1 MKLKNNKWLKAGL
14 LVLTLVAFVY
24 YFLQNQALFGRIAHL
39 TWWQVLLII
48 TGQSIVFFS
57 NILVSIIFI
66 QFIGKRFHFLDSTR
80 ITAYSSLVNFF
91 GFLQGGVGLR
101 GVYFKRQ
108 FGMSLKKY
116 FGLTVIQYLFLFGVS
131 GLFVLIGI
139 SLTNGLSSALMVA
152 FGGIIILALGFVLF
166 GKSRFANKLQSK
178 LGALTQLLQARPLLM
193 LFAVILLQ
201 LLGSLLANF
210 TELQAIGA
218 DVSFG
223 GLLIYTG
230 TSQFAIVIALTPGAI
245 GIREALLL
253 IVQQQ
258 MHLTTQDIVLAATV
272 DRAVYFVT
280 LALITP
286 FALAA
291 KKQLPAKEIQEASAD

>member
-1 MKLKNNKWLKAGL
+1 MKIRNNKWLKIGL
-14 LVLTLVAFVY
+14 LVLTLAAFVY
-24 YFLQNQALFGRIAHL
+24 YFLNNQALFNRIGNL
-39 TWWQVLLII
+39 SWWQVLLII

-66 QFIGKRFHFLDSTR
+66 QFIGKKLHFIDSTR

-108 FGMSLKKY
+108 FAMSLKKY
-116 FGLTVIQYLFLFGVS
+116 FALTVIQYLFLFGIA
-131 GLFVLIGI
+131 GIFVLVGI
-139 SLTNGLSSALMVA
+139 SFTTGITSAFLLMGL
-152 FGGIIILALGFVLF
+152 GIIALVGGFVLF
-166 GKSRFANKLQSK
+166 GKSNAAKKIQVK
-178 LGALTQLLQARPLLM
+178 LGAVSQLLKARPLLA
-193 LFAVILLQ
+193 LLSVIVLQ
-201 LLGSLLANF
+201 LCGSLLANF
-210 TELQAIGA
+210 IELQAIGA
-218 DVSFG
+218 HVSMG

-258 MHLTTQDIVLAATV
+258 MHLTTQDIVLASTV
-272 DRAVYFVT
+272 DRAIYFVT

-291 KKQLPAKEIQEASAD
+291 KKQLPAKELQEASAD

>member
-1 MKLKNNKWLKAGL
+1 MKLKNNKLVKVGL
-14 LVLTLVAFVY
+14 LVLTLIAFVY
-24 YFLQNQALFGRIAHL
+24 YFLHNQEQFSRIGHL

-66 QFIGKRFHFLDSTR
+66 QFIGKKLHFLDSTR
-80 ITAYSSLVNFF
+80 ITAYSSLINFF

-108 FGMSLKKY
+108 FSMSIKKY
-116 FGLTVIQYLFLFGVS
+116 FALTVVQYLFLFGVS

-139 SLTNGLSSALMVA
+139 SITSGLNSALLIA
-152 FGGIIILALGFVLF
+152 FGGIILIALGFFLF
-166 GKSRFANKLQSK
+166 SKTKAVKKLYTK
-178 LGALTQLLQARPLLM
+178 LGALSQIIKVRPLAAL
-193 LFAVILLQ
+193 LVVILLQ
-201 LLGSLLANF
+201 LCGSLIANF
-210 TELQAIGA
+210 VELQAIGA
-218 DVSFG
+218 NISLG
-223 GLLIYTG
+223 GLLVYTG

-272 DRAVYFVT
+272 DRVIYFIT
-280 LALITP
+280 LALVTP

-291 KKQLPAKEIQEASAD
+291 KRQLPAEEIEEASTN

>member
-1 MKLKNNKWLKAGL
+1 MKLKNNKWFKIGL

-24 YFLQNQALFGRIAHL
+24 YFLQNQEQFGRIGNL
-39 TWWQVLLII
+39 TWWQVVLIVI
-48 TGQSIVFFS
+48 GQSIVFFS

-66 QFIGKRFHFLDSTR
+66 RFIGKKLHFLDSTR

-101 GVYFKRQ
+101 GVYFKRH
-108 FGMSLKKY
+108 FDMSIKKY

-131 GLFVLIGI
+131 GLFVLVGI
-139 SLTNGLSSALMVA
+139 AFTTGLSSAMFIA
-152 FGGIIILALGFVLF
+152 FAALIAAILGFVLF
-166 GKSRFANKLQSK
+166 GKTGAAKKIRTK
-178 LGALTQLLQARPLLM
+178 LGALNQLLQARPLAM
-193 LFAVILLQ
+193 LFAVIIVQ
-201 LLGSLLANF
+201 LCGSLLANF

-272 DRAVYFVT
+272 DRVIYFIT

-291 KKQLPAKEIQEASAD
+291 KKQLPTKEIEEASAN

>member
-1 MKLKNNKWLKAGL
+1 MKLKNNKWLKVGL
-14 LVLTLVAFVY
+14 LVLTLIAFVY
-24 YFLQNQALFGRIAHL
+24 YFLHNQEQFSRIGHL

-48 TGQSIVFFS
+48 VGQTIVFFS
-57 NILVSIIFI
+57 NILVSVIFI
-66 QFIGKRFHFLDSTR
+66 QFIGKKLHFLDSTR

-108 FGMSLKKY
+108 FSMSLKKY
-116 FGLTVIQYLFLFGVS
+116 FALTVIQYLFLFAVA
-131 GLFVLIGI
+131 GLFVLVGI
-139 SLTNGLSSALMVA
+139 SFTTGLSSALLMTALGVV
-152 FGGIIILALGFVLF
+152 ILASGIVLF
-166 GKSRFANKLQSK
+166 GKSNTAKKLQNK
-178 LGALTQLLQARPLLM
+178 LGAISQLLRARPLTM
-193 LFAVILLQ
+193 LFAVIILQ
-201 LLGSLLANF
+201 LGGSLLANF
-210 TELQAIGA
+210 VELQAIGA
-218 DVSFG
+218 NISIG
-223 GLLIYTG
+223 GVLVYTG

-253 IVQQQ
+253 VVQQQ

-272 DRAVYFVT
+272 DRVVYFIT

-291 KKQLPAKEIQEASAD
+291 KKQLPAKEIEEASAS

>member
-1 MKLKNNKWLKAGL
+1 MKLKNNKWVKGGL
-14 LVLTLVAFVY
+14 LLLTLVAFGY
-24 YFLQNQALFGRIAHL
+24 YFLQNQEQFSRIGHL

-48 TGQSIVFFS
+48 TGQSVVFFS

-66 QFIGKRFHFLDSTR
+66 QFIGKKLHFLDSTR
-80 ITAYSSLVNFF
+80 ITAYSSLINFF

-108 FGMSLKKY
+108 FAMSIKKY
-116 FGLTVIQYLFLFGVS
+116 FALTVVQYLFLFGVS

-139 SLTNGLSSALMVA
+139 SITSGVSSALLIA
-152 FGGIIILALGFVLF
+152 LCGIIVVILGLVFLSKTNALKRFQTKLDVL
-166 GKSRFANKLQSK
+166 SK
-178 LGALTQLLQARPLLM
+178 TIKARPLVA
-193 LFAVILLQ
+193 LFVVILLQ
-201 LLGSLLANF
+201 LCGSLLANF
-210 TELQAIGA
+210 IELQAIGA
-218 DVSFG
+218 NISLG
-223 GLLIYTG
+223 SLLVYTG

-258 MHLTTQDIVLAATV
+258 MHLTTRDIVLAATV
-272 DRAVYFVT
+272 DRVVYFIT

-291 KKQLPAKEIQEASAD
+291 KKQLPAKEIEEASAD

>member
-1 MKLKNNKWLKAGL
+1 MKLKNNKWVKAGL
-14 LVLTLVAFVY
+14 LILTLVAFVY
-24 YFLQNQALFGRIAHL
+24 YFLHNQEQFSRIGNL

-66 QFIGKRFHFLDSTR
+66 QFIGKKLHFLDSTR
-80 ITAYSSLVNFF
+80 ITAYSSLINFF

-108 FGMSLKKY
+108 FAMSIKKY
-116 FGLTVIQYLFLFGVS
+116 FALTVVQYLFLFGVS

-139 SLTNGLSSALMVA
+139 SLASGVN
-152 FGGIIILALGFVLF
+152 LALFIAFSGVVVAALGLVVL
-166 GKSRFANKLQSK
+166 GKTGAGKRLQAK
-178 LGALTQLLQARPLLM
+178 LGALAHVMKTRPLVA
-193 LFAVILLQ
+193 LFVVILLQ
-201 LLGSLLANF
+201 LFGSLLANF
-210 TELQAIGA
+210 IELQAIGA
-218 DVSFG
+218 NVSLG
-223 GLLIYTG
+223 SLLVYTG

-272 DRAVYFVT
+272 DRVVYFVT

-286 FALAA
+286 FAL
-291 KKQLPAKEIQEASAD
+291 QLPAKEIEEASAN

>member
-1 MKLKNNKWLKAGL
+1 MKPKNNKWVKGGL
-14 LVLTLVAFVY
+14 LVLTLVAFAY
-24 YFLQNQALFGRIAHL
+24 YFLQNQEQFNRIGHL

-48 TGQSIVFFS
+48 TGQTVVFFS

-66 QFIGKRFHFLDSTR
+66 QFIGKKLHFLDSTR
-80 ITAYSSLVNFF
+80 ITAYSSLINFF

-108 FGMSLKKY
+108 FAMSLKKY
-116 FGLTVIQYLFLFGVS
+116 FALTVIQYLFLFGVS
-131 GLFVLIGI
+131 GLFVLIGV
-139 SLTNGLSSALMVA
+139 SMTSGVNSALLITLVA
-152 FGGIIILALGFVLF
+152 SIVALLGFVLF
-166 GKSRFANKLQSK
+166 SKTNAFKKLQAKLSMLSK
-178 LGALTQLLQARPLLM
+178 TIKARPLAA
-193 LFAVILLQ
+193 LFVVILLQ
-201 LLGSLLANF
+201 LCGSLLANF
-210 TELQAIGA
+210 IELQAIGA
-218 DVSFG
+218 NISLG
-223 GLLIYTG
+223 SLLIYTG

-258 MHLTTQDIVLAATV
+258 MHLSTQDIVLAATV
-272 DRAVYFVT
+272 DRVVYFIT

-291 KKQLPAKEIQEASAD
+291 KKQLPAKEIEESSAD

>member
-1 MKLKNNKWLKAGL
+1 MKLKNSKWLKVGL
-14 LVLTLVAFVY
+14 LVLTLIAFIY
-24 YFLQNQALFGRIAHL
+24 YFVQNQELFNRIGNL

-48 TGQSIVFFS
+48 LGQSIVFFS
-57 NILVSIIFI
+57 NILVSIIFL
-66 QFIGKRFHFLDSTR
+66 QFIGKKLHFLDSTR

-101 GVYFKRQ
+101 GVYFKRH
-108 FGMSLKKY
+108 FGMTLKKY
-116 FGLTVIQYLFLFGVS
+116 FGLTVIQYLFLFGIS

-139 SLTNGLSSALMVA
+139 SFTSGLSSALFFGLLAFVFAVVA
-152 FGGIIILALGFVLF
+152 AILFSKTSAGQ
-166 GKSRFANKLQSK
+166 RIRAKLS
-178 LGALTQLLQARPLLM
+178 ALTQLLQARPLIM
-193 LFAVILLQ
+193 LLGVIILQ
-201 LLGSLLANF
+201 LLGSLLASF

-218 DVSFG
+218 DVSLG

-272 DRAVYFVT
+272 DRAIYFVT

>member
-1 MKLKNNKWLKAGL
+1 MKLRNSKWLKIGL

-24 YFLQNQALFGRIAHL
+24 YYLQNQALFGRIADL
-39 TWWQVLLII
+39 TWWQVLLIVL
-48 TGQSIVFFS
+48 GQSIVFFS

-66 QFIGKRFHFLDSTR
+66 QFIGKRLHFLDSTR

-101 GVYFKRQ
+101 GVYFKRH
-108 FGMSLKKY
+108 FSMSLKKY

-131 GLFVLIGI
+131 GLFVLVGI
-139 SLTNGLSSALMVA
+139 SFTSGLSSALMLA
-152 FGGIIILALGFVLF
+152 FGAVILAALGFFLF
-166 GKSRFANKLQSK
+166 GKSKAAKKIQTK
-178 LGALTQLLQARPLLM
+178 LGALTQLLQARPLIM
-193 LFAVILLQ
+193 LFVVIILQ
-201 LLGSLLANF
+201 LCGSLLANF

-218 DVSFG
+218 NISFG

-272 DRAVYFVT
+272 DRAIYFVT

-291 KKQLPAKEIQEASAD
+291 KKQLPAKELKEASTN

>member
-1 MKLKNNKWLKAGL
+1 MKLKNNKWIKVGL
-14 LVLTLVAFVY
+14 LVLTLAAFVY
-24 YFLQNQALFGRIAHL
+24 YFLQNQALFGRISNL

-48 TGQSIVFFS
+48 TGQAIVFFS

-66 QFIGKRFHFLDSTR
+66 QFIGRRFHFLDSTR

-101 GVYFKRQ
+101 GIYFKRQ

-116 FGLTVIQYLFLFGVS
+116 LRLTVIQYLFLFGVS

-139 SLTNGLSSALMVA
+139 SFTNGLSSALMIA
-152 FGGIIILALGFVLF
+152 FGGIVIAALGFVLF
-166 GKSRFANKLQSK
+166 GKSGVAKKLQAR
-178 LGALTQLLQARPLLM
+178 LGALTQLLQARPLIM

-258 MHLTTQDIVLAATV
+258 MHLQTQDIVLAATV
-272 DRAVYFVT
+272 DRAIYFVT

-291 KKQLPAKEIQEASAD
+291 KKQLPAKEIKEASAN

>member
-1 MKLKNNKWLKAGL
+1 MKLKNSKWLKVGL
-14 LVLTLVAFVY
+14 LVLTLIAFIY
-24 YFLQNQALFGRIAHL
+24 YFVQNQELFNRIGNL

-48 TGQSIVFFS
+48 LGQSIVFFS
-57 NILVSIIFI
+57 NILVSIIFL
-66 QFIGKRFHFLDSTR
+66 QFIGKKLHFLDSTR

-101 GVYFKRQ
+101 GVYFKRH
-108 FGMSLKKY
+108 FGMTLKKY
-116 FGLTVIQYLFLFGVS
+116 FGLTVIQYLFLFGIS

-139 SLTNGLSSALMVA
+139 SFTTSLSSALLLGTLTIVFVVVA
-152 FGGIIILALGFVLF
+152 VLLF
-166 GKSRFANKLQSK
+166 RKTRAVQKIRTKLS
-178 LGALTQLLQARPLLM
+178 ALTQLLQARPLTM
-193 LFAVILLQ
+193 LLAVIILQ
-201 LLGSLLANF
+201 LLGSLLASF

-218 DVSFG
+218 DVSLG

-272 DRAVYFVT
+272 DRAIYFVT

-291 KKQLPAKEIQEASAD
+291 KKQLPVKEIKEASAD